1 MQTAENIS
9 KKYAAYATAKE
20 GKKLSFTAVVDC
32 NSFYCSAERVF
43 RPELQNK
50 PVVVLSNND
59 GCIVSRSDEAK
70 AVGVGMVDPYFKSKE
85 IIERHN
91 IEVFS
96 SNYNLYGD
104 MSWRVME
111 TLRMIMGENKVEVY
125 SVDEAFIN
133 MDDVPFEQ
141 LHKVAM
147 QLKETV
153 ERWTGVEVSVGIA
166 PTKTLSK
173 IANHIAKKNK
183 VKTRCVSVLDTPEA
197 VSEALCITPVHEI
210 WGVGRQ
216 YAEKLVKYGI
226 YDAYQLS
233 QMPEE
238 WARKNLG
245 GVVGVRLIKELKC
258 EPAIG
263 LEEELTEK
271 KMIATTRMFG
281 APVSHL
287 SDIKEAVATYTSR
300 AAEKL
305 RRQYGAASAI
315 SVFVVLKEKRNPN
328 ERFRHGSMINKSMTL
343 PHATCITSELIKP
356 ALLLAEQA
364 YNHAVN
370 ECKVNLFQKAGVM
383 LSGIV
388 PDSTLQGNL
397 FVPASKNNNRML
409 MGAMDNINFSM
420 RNDILKFAASGTER
434 NWKMRQEFRSPRYTS
449 RWNELREVR

>member
-9 KKYAAYATAKE
+9 KKYAAYNSLKE
-20 GKKLSFTAVVDC
+20 RQQLSFTAVVDC

-43 RPELQNK
+43 RPDLQKK

-59 GCIVSRSDEAK
+59 GCIVSRSDESK
-70 AVGVGMVDPYFKSKE
+70 AVGVGMADPYFKSKE
-85 IIERHN
+85 IIEKHN

-111 TLRMIMGENKVEVY
+111 TLRIIMGEDKVEVY

-133 MDDVPFEQ
+133 MDEVPFEQ
-141 LHKVAM
+141 LYNAAL

-153 ERWTGVEVSVGIA
+153 ERWTGVEVSVGVA

-173 IANHIAKKNK
+173 VANHIAKKDKAVTN
-183 VKTRCVSVLDTPEA
+183 CVTVLDTIER
-197 VSEALCITPVHEI
+197 VHEALCNTPVKEV
-210 WGVGRQ
+210 WGVGGQ
-216 YAEKLVKYGI
+216 SEKKLHGFGI

-233 QMPEE
+233 KMPEE

-245 GVVGVRLIKELKC
+245 GVVGIRLLKDLKC
-258 EPAIG
+258 EPIIG
-263 LEEELTEK
+263 LHEELDTK

-281 APVSHL
+281 TPVTDL
-287 SDIKEAVATYTSR
+287 RDIKEAVATYTSR

-305 RRQYGAASAI
+305 RRQYGAASII
-315 SVFVVLKEKRNPN
+315 SVFVVPKEVRKPG
-328 ERFRHGSMINKSMTL
+328 EHFRHGPTVSAAMTL

-356 ALLLAEQA
+356 AVQLAE
-364 YNHAVN
+364 
-370 ECKVNLFQKAGVM
+370 KVYHRAIADHKTNLFKKAGVM

-388 PDSTLQGNL
+388 PDDTLQGNL
-397 FVPASKNNNRML
+397 FVPASKNNGRML
-409 MGAMDNINFSM
+409 MGMMDNINFGM
-420 RNDILKFAASGTER
+420 RDDILKFAASGTAR
-434 NWKMRQEFRSPRYTS
+434 NWKMRQEMRSPRYTS
-449 RWNELREVR
+449 RWDELREVR